1 MAKEGSRL
9 EQTDRTTTYQEVK
22 TYIKRSSKSRR
33 MAMHRDYSKSD
44 PYYKLSREDQ
54 VVIFRLRTG
63 HNRMNAH
70 LRRIHLTPTDLCLKC
85 GNAPMT
91 SEHILQDCEALTQ
104 QRKALWPQETSYGT
118 NLFGTLLDLQRA
130 AKFVKDANIT
140 IQGTRKKLQTCFFPP
155 KICSNV

>member
-1 MAKEGSRL
+1 
-9 EQTDRTTTYQEVK
+9 
-22 TYIKRSSKSRR
+22 
-33 MAMHRDYSKSD
+33 MHRDYSKSD

-91 SEHILQDCEALTQ
+91 SEHILQDCDALIQ
-104 QRKALWPQETSYGT
+104 QRKVHWPQETPINT
-118 NLFGTLLDLQRA
+118 KLFGTLSDLQRT
-130 AKFVKDANIT
+130 AKFLKDSNIT
-140 IQGTRKKLQTCFFPP
+140 I
-155 KICSNV
+155 